1 MDDGNVLD
9 DDETVAAAKA
19 LRCLLVNGRL
29 GPAEFTLH
37 DSSLLLAIYSDDDH
51 LAC

>member
-19 LRCLLVNGRL
+19 FRRLLANGRL
-29 GPAEFTLH
+29 GPAELTLH
-37 DSSLLLAIYSDDDH
+37 DSSLLLAIYSDNNR

>member
-19 LRCLLVNGRL
+19 LRGLLANGRL

-37 DSSLLLAIYSDDDH
+37 NSSLPLAIYRDDDR